1 MHPAFLSFE
10 ILLRVV
16 LSLVAQ
22 MYMTY
27 CDYIGSICIKDQE
40 SEGQVWTH
48 VVFFQIFCIYFEDN
62 ECSSCT
68 VIMESLKEAPQ

>member
-40 SEGQVWTH
+40 SEGQV
-48 VVFFQIFCIYFEDN
+48 
-62 ECSSCT
+62 
-68 VIMESLKEAPQ
+68 